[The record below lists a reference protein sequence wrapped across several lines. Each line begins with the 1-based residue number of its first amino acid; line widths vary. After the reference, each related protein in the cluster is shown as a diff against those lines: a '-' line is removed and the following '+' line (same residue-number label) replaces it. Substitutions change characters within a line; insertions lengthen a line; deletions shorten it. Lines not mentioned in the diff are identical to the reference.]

1 MKSVVKTLNI
11 ESETLNFKTMKI
23 IIAGGTG
30 FLGKSLEK
38 YFTEKGDQVYIL
50 TRNPK
55 RKNEIY
61 WDAQTIGEWKISLEN
76 ADVLINLTG
85 KSVDCRYHEKNKKEI
100 YSSRIDSTRILQKAV
115 DQCSEKPKIWLNAS
129 SATIYVHSE
138 KHLNTEENG
147 VIGDDFSMNICKSWE
162 KEFFAVQNN
171 EIRKVALRTSIVLGN
186 NGGAFPKLKMITKLG
201 LGGKQGRGNQMVS
214 WIHIEDF
221 CKAVDWIIQH
231 ENISG
236 ALNITAPAPLSNE
249 VMMKKLRKK
258 LKVPFGLNAP
268 VWQLEIA
275 SIFLKT
281 ETELLLKSRNVYPER
296 LMKSGFQFSFP
307 GFDDAIINLLE
318 S

>member
-1 MKSVVKTLNI
+1 
-11 ESETLNFKTMKI
+11 MKI

-30 FLGKSLEK
+30 FLGENLEK
-38 YFTEKGDQVYIL
+38 YFTEKGNQVYIL

-55 RKNEIY
+55 RKKEIY
-61 WDAQTIGEWKISLEN
+61 WDAQTIGKWKNSLEK

-85 KSVDCRYHEKNKKEI
+85 KSVDCRYHEKNKQEI
-100 YSSRIDSTRILQKAV
+100 YSSRIDSTRILQRAV
-115 DQCSEKPKIWLNAS
+115 DQCSEKPKVWLNAS

-147 VIGDDFSMNICKSWE
+147 IIGDDFSMNICKSWE
-162 KEFFAVQNN
+162 KEFFAVQNE
-171 EIRKVALRTSIVLGN
+171 EIRKIALRTSIVFGN

-214 WIHIEDF
+214 WIHIDDF
-221 CKAVDWIIQH
+221 CKAVEWIIQH
-231 ENISG
+231 ENTSG
-236 ALNITAPAPLSNE
+236 TINITAPAPVSNE
-249 VMMKKLRKK
+249 NMMKKLRKE
-258 LKVPFGLNAP
+258 LKIPFGLNAP

-275 SIFLKT
+275 SIFLDT

-296 LMKSGFQFSFP
+296 LIKDGFQFSYP
-307 GFDDAIINLLE
+307 GFDEAILNLLE

>member
-1 MKSVVKTLNI
+1 
-11 ESETLNFKTMKI
+11 MKI

-30 FLGKSLEK
+30 FLGENLEK
-38 YFTEKGDQVYIL
+38 YFTAKGYQVYIL
-50 TRNPK
+50 TRNPQ

-61 WDAQTIGEWKISLEN
+61 WDAQTIGDWKDNLEK

-85 KSVDCRYHEKNKKEI
+85 KSVDCRYHEKNKQEI
-100 YSSRIDSTRILQKAV
+100 YSSRINSTRILQKAV

-147 VIGDDFSMNICKSWE
+147 IVGDDFSMNICKSWE
-162 KEFFAVQNN
+162 KEFFAGKNE

-221 CKAVDWIIQH
+221 CKAVEWIMEDEI
-231 ENISG
+231 ISG
-236 ALNITAPAPLSNE
+236 TINVTAPVPVSNE
-249 VMMKKLRKK
+249 NMMKKLRNKM
-258 LKVPFGLNAP
+258 KVPFGLNAP

-275 SIFLKT
+275 SLFLNT
-281 ETELLLKSRNVYPER
+281 ETELLLKSRNVYPEK
-296 LMKSGFQFSFP
+296 LIKSGFKFSYST
-307 GFDDAIINLLE
+307 FDDAILNLLE